1 MDDISSLQKSI
12 ETQIAVQREL
22 VTAEIA
28 KSIELKR
35 QNDELDK
42 NNLIRIEHNK
52 LLNELITQIHHIIHV
67 INKWD
72 ESNYFDN
79 IYRILE
85 ILLPIIAVIDS
96 KDETIDILKNVATN
110 IGKRDIHIEKVQ
122 GTNVGLGEEIN
133 FDGSI

>member
-52 LLNELITQIHHIIHV
+52 LLNELITQIRHIIHV

>member
-110 IGKRDIHIEKVQ
+110 IGKRDIHIEKIQ